1 MSSPV
6 NDITSQEFMCTPDK
20 IMHIQLIAYGT
31 KCHVYRSRLSFVDA
45 AIQQRA
51 CFTSVCCVPGRSILA
66 IECYLKISYFLAD
79 IINSLFFITTGFFFI
94 NHADTH
100 ILHVEGTT
108 MNSYIR
114 MFEKICF
121 FFLRV
126 SFIPS
131 LSNLYT
137 NRLAIERN
145 N

>member
-1 MSSPV
+1 MSPPV
-6 NDITSQEFMCTPDK
+6 NDITPQEFMCTPDK

-45 AIQQRA
+45 AIQHA
-51 CFTSVCCVPGRSILA
+51 CFTSVCCVPARSILA

-79 IINSLFFITTGFFFI
+79 IINFLFFITTGFFI
-94 NHADTH
+94 NKAD

-121 FFLRV
+121 FFFLLRV